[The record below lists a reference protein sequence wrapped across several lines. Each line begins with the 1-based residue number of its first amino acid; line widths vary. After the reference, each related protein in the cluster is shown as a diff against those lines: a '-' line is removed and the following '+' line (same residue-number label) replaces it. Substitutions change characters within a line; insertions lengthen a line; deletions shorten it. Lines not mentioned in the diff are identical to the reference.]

1 MTDLSQHFTTAKLL
15 RYTAPMAMMALMSVY
30 GIVDGLFVS
39 NFVGKEAFASVTIS
53 FVHTL
58 VFEVG
63 SVMLLPGIFGPE
75 SIWWSIV
82 VAETAASIVVL
93 ALVATRTFRTDN
105 AD

>member
-1 MTDLSQHFTTAKLL
+1 
-15 RYTAPMAMMALMSVY
+15 MAMMALMSVY
-30 GIVDGLFVS
+30 GIVDG
-39 NFVGKEAFASVTIS
+39 
-53 FVHTL
+53 L

-93 ALVATRTFRTDN
+93 ALVAARTLRTDN